1 MNMKVKKIFKLKP
14 CLKNE
19 NCTSCAILGNPP
31 RFPEAFTI
39 TNMISINLKNNM
51 CHGSTCNDLY
61 HPTKVQIVT
70 TTRLNV
76 FTKLSIISSL
86 FIMAVRHLKPATM
99 HKIPLQTGIEDWRHI
114 DSRNFCF
121 RVSEMIEKRKGG
133 GCWQDKWSE
142 KISCERGPWRE
153 RGVCVLYSSLPQMTR
168 AYVYRRSSSSTV
180 S

>member
-1 MNMKVKKIFKLKP
+1 
-14 CLKNE
+14 
-19 NCTSCAILGNPP
+19 
-31 RFPEAFTI
+31 
-39 TNMISINLKNNM
+39 M

-76 FTKLSIISSL
+76 FTKLEIISSL
-86 FIMAVRHLKPATM
+86 FIMAARHLKPAAM
-99 HKIPLQTGIEDWRHI
+99 HKIPLQTGIEDWRHK

-142 KISCERGPWRE
+142 KISCERAME
-153 RGVCVLYSSLPQMTR
+153 RTR
-168 AYVYRRSSSSTV
+168 CLRAL
-180 S
+180 